1 MDPSTA
7 PNPEPPAK
15 PMRWVGLFMFI
26 GGGVLAYLSI
36 ISPLLAASH
45 HEEDV
50 SISLKAV
57 IFTPALIIIG
67 LILFFMGNDRAGQL
81 LGSRKNP
88 SPLGIVICLVT
99 AAIGIL
105 LYVWLKSRLRAY
117 GYTF

>member
-1 MDPSTA
+1 
-7 PNPEPPAK
+7 
-15 PMRWVGLFMFI
+15 MRWVGLFMFI
-26 GGGVLAYLSI
+26 GGGVLAYLCI
-36 ISPLLAASH
+36 ISPLIAASH

-57 IFTPALIIIG
+57 ILTPALIIIG

-88 SPLGIVICLVT
+88 SPLGIVICLIT
-99 AAIGIL
+99 AGIGIL
-105 LYVWLKSRLRAY
+105 LYVWLKSRLQAY

>member
-1 MDPSTA
+1 MDPSLA
-7 PNPEPPAK
+7 PNPQPPAK
-15 PMRWVGLFMFI
+15 PMRWIGLLMFI
-26 GGGVLAYLSI
+26 GGGVLAYLCI

-57 IFTPALIIIG
+57 IFTPALIILG
-67 LILFFMGNDRAGQL
+67 PILFFMGNERAGQL

-88 SPLGIVICLVT
+88 SPLGIVICLIT
-99 AAIGIL
+99 AALGIL
-105 LYVWLKSRLRAY
+105 LYVWLKSRLQAY

>member
-1 MDPSTA
+1 
-7 PNPEPPAK
+7 
-15 PMRWVGLFMFI
+15 MFI
-26 GGGVLAYLSI
+26 AGGVLAYLSI

-45 HEEDV
+45 HEDDV

-67 LILFFMGNDRAGQL
+67 LILFFLGNDRAGQL

-88 SPLGIVICLVT
+88 SPLGIAICLITV
-99 AAIGIL
+99 ALGIL
-105 LYVWLKSRLRAY
+105 VYLWLKSRLRGY